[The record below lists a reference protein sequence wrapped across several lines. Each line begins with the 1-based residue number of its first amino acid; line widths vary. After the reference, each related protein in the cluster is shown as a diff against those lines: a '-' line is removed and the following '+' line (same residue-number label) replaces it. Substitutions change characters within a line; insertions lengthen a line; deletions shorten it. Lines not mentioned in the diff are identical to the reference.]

1 MNPAVISANAN
12 DSVAAHLAVR
22 AKEPVEATADEHCS
36 DHPGPQVFELVELTH
51 STVPGVGVFPFNWEG
66 FGPRSAC

>member
-22 AKEPVEATADEHCS
+22 AKESVEASADEHRKGHP
-36 DHPGPQVFELVELTH
+36 DHQVSELVELTH
-51 STVPGVGVFPFNWEG
+51 STVPGVGVFPFN
-66 FGPRSAC
+66 